1 MTLPPPPSGASE
13 TWSPA
18 RNTVDRPL
26 QAPIP
31 PLRPGEPT
39 RVYGPPRPPESG
51 TDTLF
56 GAFWPD
62 RGVPE
67 RPFLLAGAILVGV
80 LAAALLP
87 DHGVTSVAGLIMV
100 VALGLAPLLVAKNR
114 RSPFTW
120 VVGAIALGLASLL
133 VLRDAAWLATL
144 VVLAL
149 VPLVFAALA
158 GARTV
163 RDIAVSAALWP
174 LSLLRAAP
182 WARRTVGTVRRL
194 PIGWPVLRTVALCAA
209 ALVVFGALFAT
220 GDAVFGSWVQALLP
234 RFDGAQAVSRVVIA
248 AFVTVLAV
256 GIGYTAIN
264 PPAPVPGAAP
274 FADRRTLRRFEW
286 LAPLAVVIA
295 MFAGFVAAQAT
306 TLWAGHDY
314 VQRTAG
320 VTYAESVHRGFGQLT
335 VATVLALIV
344 VGLTWWAAPR
354 ESRSDRITLTAALGT
369 LCSLALVVVAS
380 ALYRMH
386 VYQQAYGFTVL
397 RLVVDAF
404 ELWMGLLLVL
414 TAVAVALRAV
424 AQLPRAALC
433 SAALVLF
440 GLGVLNP
447 EAWVAEHNVERFRES
462 GKVDVDYLA
471 TLGPD
476 ARPAIA
482 QLPPDLARCAVR
494 PRFSDDRS
502 WLDWNLG
509 RSRADDAELVSGRG
523 SDQCGDGRSTTR

>member
-1 MTLPPPPSGASE
+1 MTLPPLPSASPGG
-13 TWSPA
+13 WSPGP
-18 RNTVDRPL
+18 NPPDRPL

-31 PLRPGEPT
+31 PLRPGEPA
-39 RVYGPPRPPESG
+39 RLYGPALPPVSG
-51 TDTLF
+51 TDLLF
-56 GAFWPD
+56 GAYWPD
-62 RGVPE
+62 DGVPA
-67 RPFLLAGAILVGV
+67 RPLLLGAAVVVGAIS
-80 LAAALLP
+80 AALLP
-87 DHGVTSVAGLIMV
+87 DHPFASVAGLIV
-100 VALGLAPLLVAKNR
+100 VAVVLLAPLCFAKYR
-114 RSPFTW
+114 GAPFTW
-120 VVGAIALGLASLL
+120 VVGILAAGLSSLL
-133 VLRDAAWLATL
+133 VLRAAGWLSTL

-149 VPLVFAALA
+149 IPLVFAALA

-163 RDIAVSAALWP
+163 RDIAASAALWP
-174 LSLLRAAP
+174 LSLLRSAP

-194 PIGWPVLRTVALCAA
+194 PIGWPVLRTVALCLA

-234 RFDGAQAVSRVVIA
+234 RFDGGSVFGRTLLA
-248 AFVTVLAV
+248 AFVAVLTL

-264 PPAPVPGAAP
+264 PPGPVVGSTL
-274 FADRRTLRRFEW
+274 FADRRTLHRYEW
-286 LAPLAVVIA
+286 LAPLGVVIA

-306 TLWAGHDY
+306 TLWAGHEY

-320 VTYAESVHRGFGQLT
+320 VTYAESVHKGFSQLT
-335 VATVLALIV
+335 VATLLALLV

-354 ESRSDRITLTAALGT
+354 ETRSDRLALSVSLGL
-369 LCSLALVVVAS
+369 LCALALVVVAS

-404 ELWMGLLLVL
+404 ELWMGALLVL
-414 TAVAVALRAV
+414 AALAVAFRAVAL
-424 AQLPRAALC
+424 LPRAALC

-440 GLGVLNP
+440 SLGVMNP
-447 EAWVAEHNVERFRES
+447 EAWVAEHNVARYEQS
-462 GKVDVDYLA
+462 GKIDLDYLA

-482 QLPPDLARCAVR
+482 QLPPDLARCAAR
-494 PRFSDDRS
+494 QLRDPSGS

-509 RSRADDAELVSGRG
+509 RARAEETGLASGRG
-523 SDQCGDGRSTTR
+523 TSDCVDGRSTVR

>member
-1 MTLPPPPSGASE
+1 MTLPPLPSATPGG
-13 TWSPA
+13 WSPGPNPPA
-18 RNTVDRPL
+18 PAV

-31 PLRPGEPT
+31 PPRPGEPA
-39 RVYGPPRPPESG
+39 RLYGPALPPVAG
-51 TDTLF
+51 TDLLF
-56 GAFWPD
+56 GAYWRD
-62 RGVPE
+62 DEVPA
-67 RPFLLAGAILVGV
+67 RPLLLGAAVVVGV
-80 LAAALLP
+80 ISAALLP
-87 DHGVTSVAGLIMV
+87 DHAFASVGGLIV
-100 VALGLAPLLVAKNR
+100 VAAVLLAPLCFAKNR

-120 VVGAIALGLASLL
+120 VAGALAAGLAALL
-133 VLRDAAWLATL
+133 VLRAAGWLSAL
-144 VVLAL
+144 VVIAL
-149 VPLVFAALA
+149 IPLVFSALA

-163 RDIAVSAALWP
+163 RDIAASAALWP
-174 LSLLRAAP
+174 LSLVRSAP

-194 PIGWPVLRTVALCAA
+194 PIGWPVLRTAALCLA

-234 RFDGAQAVSRVVIA
+234 RFDGGGLLWRAVLA
-248 AFVTVLAV
+248 AFVAVLTLGV
-256 GIGYTAIN
+256 GYTAIN
-264 PPAPVPGAAP
+264 PPGPVVGTSL
-274 FADRRTLRRFEW
+274 FADRRALHRYEW
-286 LAPLAVVIA
+286 LAPLGVVIA

-306 TLWAGHDY
+306 TLWAGHEY

-335 VATVLALIV
+335 VATLLALLV

-354 ESRSDRITLTAALGT
+354 ETRSDRLALSVSLGI
-369 LCSLALVVVAS
+369 LCALALVVVVS

-404 ELWMGLLLVL
+404 ELWMGALLVL
-414 TAVAVALRAV
+414 AAVAVAFRAV
-424 AQLPRAALC
+424 ALLPRAALC

-440 GLGVLNP
+440 GLGLMNP
-447 EAWVAEHNVERFRES
+447 EAWVAEHNVARFEES
-462 GKVDVDYLA
+462 GKVDLDYLA

-482 QLPPDLARCAVR
+482 RLPADLARCAVA
-494 PRFSDDRS
+494 PTSNEGGS

-509 RSRADDAELVSGRG
+509 KQRADAVALESKRG
-523 SDQCGDGRSTTR
+523 ADECGVDEARR

>member
-1 MTLPPPPSGASE
+1 MTLPPPSHGPTGS
-13 TWSPA
+13 WSPA
-18 RNTVDRPL
+18 RNPVDGPV

-31 PLRPGEPT
+31 PLRPGEPV
-39 RVYGPPRPPESG
+39 RVYGPPLPPESG
-51 TDTLF
+51 TDVLF

-62 RGVPE
+62 RDVPV
-67 RPFLLAGAILVGV
+67 RPALMAGAIVVGV
-80 LAAALLP
+80 LAAVLLP
-87 DHGVTSVAGLIMV
+87 DHGVTSVAGLL
-100 VALGLAPLLVAKNR
+100 VAAALLLAPLTFARNR

-120 VVGAIALGLASLL
+120 AVGAIAAGLTSLL
-133 VLRDAAWLATL
+133 VLRAAGWLAAL

-149 VPLVFAALA
+149 VPLVFSALS
-158 GARTV
+158 GALTV

-182 WARRTVGTVRRL
+182 WAKRTVGTVRRL
-194 PIGWPVLRTVALCAA
+194 PIGWPVLRTLALCVA

-234 RFDGAQAVSRVVIA
+234 RFDGDELFGRAALAAV
-248 AFVTVLAV
+248 VTVLAV

-264 PPAPVPGAAP
+264 PPGRVLGPTP
-274 FADRRTLRRFEW
+274 FADRRALKRFEW
-286 LAPLAVVIA
+286 LAPLVVVIA

-320 VTYAESVHRGFGQLT
+320 VTYAESVHKGFGQLT
-335 VATVLALIV
+335 VVTVLALVV

-354 ESRSDRITLTAALGT
+354 ETRSDRLALSIALGT
-369 LCSLALVVVAS
+369 LCALALVVVAS

-404 ELWMGLLLVL
+404 ELWMGLLLIL
-414 TAVAVALRAV
+414 TALAVALRAV
-424 AQLPRAALC
+424 AQLPRAAVC

-440 GLGVLNP
+440 GLGVMNP

-482 QLPPDLARCAVR
+482 QLPPDLAQCAVR

-509 RSRADDAELVSGRG
+509 RSRADAVTIESKRGTDA
-523 SDQCGDGRSTTR
+523 CGDGRSTTR